1 MDILYWLVGL
11 AIYIAAVLFLAHLM
25 GRGLTIDDD
34 DCGASLHESLAAQ
47 VGTRNT
53 LQAELLDASAGR
65 IQDAEELARQL
76 SSQGVPAVA
85 AGCVEAE
92 SIKVWVSVG
101 PTAVDRVEAALTRLD
116 LVEASRTV
124 QRHCCEMHVQGYHAQ
139 LLITPLRQAA

>member
-1 MDILYWLVGL
+1 MHIIYWLIGI
-11 AIYIAAVLFLAHLM
+11 AFYIAAILFISRAM
-25 GRGLTIDDD
+25 ARGLTADEDD
-34 DCGASLHESLAAQ
+34 GTSLHDTLAAQ
-47 VGTRNT
+47 IGTRNT
-53 LQAELLDASAGR
+53 LQAELLDASSGR
-65 IQDAEELARQL
+65 IQDAEELARQIT
-76 SSQGVPAVA
+76 SQGVPAVA

-124 QRHCCEMHVQGYHAQ
+124 RRHCCEMHVQGYHAP